1 MKMSVQM
8 LAALVASAIVTLA
21 SCATAPVAP
30 ATSQKPAAAP
40 EKVRK
45 ERTVTFKTPVLSKQT
60 AFYPD
65 GLVDEYTTFKYDPAA
80 RKLLEKA
87 SFDPSRSEPVERVVT
102 EWSGDKATAES
113 VFEAEGRLR
122 LRREFGY
129 DAAGHLVAERVLDS
143 KGALQSFSSYAY
155 DAAGNKTEW
164 KVQDA
169 KGILRAVT
177 SYAYQKGALSRID
190 LKDGSGKPTGSMVL
204 EYDAAAKLA
213 KRSYLAADG
222 SLQKYEAYVY
232 APATAAQKG
241 ALIALETHRPDGS
254 LSSKLGYEYGALGE
268 MVKATEYDGSGA
280 IKGSTS
286 YEYRVREDSRTEV
299 YYE

>member
-1 MKMSVQM
+1 M
-8 LAALVASAIVTLA
+8 LAALAASAMITLA
-21 SCATAPVAP
+21 SCATAPAAP
-30 ATSQKPAAAP
+30 APKPAAAP

-45 ERTVTFKTPVLSKQT
+45 ERTVTFKTPVLAKQT

-65 GLVDEYTTFKYDPAA
+65 GLVDEYSTYKYDPAG

-87 SFDPSRSEPVERVVT
+87 TFDSSRSEPVERVVT
-102 EWSGDKATAES
+102 EWNGDKAAAES
-113 VFEAEGRLR
+113 IFEAEGRLK

-129 DAAGHLVAERVLDS
+129 DAAGRVVSERVLDP
-143 KGALQSFSSYAY
+143 KGALQSSSSYAY

-169 KGILRAVT
+169 KGILKAVT
-177 SYAYQKGALSRID
+177 SYTYQKGALSRID
-190 LKDGSGKPTGSMVL
+190 LKDGSGKPTGAIVL
-204 EYDAAAKLA
+204 EYNAAGLLA
-213 KRSYLAADG
+213 KRSYLGADG

-232 APATAAQKG
+232 APAAAAAKS
-241 ALIALETHRPDGS
+241 ALVSLETHRPDGS

-268 MVKATEYDGSGA
+268 MVKTTEYDGSGA
-280 IKGSTS
+280 VKGSTS
-286 YEYRVREDSRTEV
+286 FEYTVREDSRTEV